1 MFATVVGVTAQGSEY
16 TAFRR
21 AIETG
26 DLELVVPALAALPH
40 VELLDVLEVLELMA
54 RCGDA
59 RFDRSAARF
68 CARLATER
76 RLTVEES
83 RRALALAEVMPL
95 APQPIADH
103 LRLYCRRELRP
114 A

>member
-1 MFATVVGVTAQGSEY
+1 MFATIVVVTAQGSEY

-21 AIETG
+21 ALGTG
-26 DLELVVPALAALPH
+26 DLELVMPALAALPH
-40 VELLDVLEVLELMA
+40 VELLDVLEVLRLMA
-54 RCGDA
+54 SHGDA
-59 RFDRSAARF
+59 RYDRSAARF
-68 CARLATER
+68 VARLATER

-83 RRALALAEVMPL
+83 RRVLALAEVMPL
-95 APQPIADH
+95 APEPIADH

>member
-1 MFATVVGVTAQGSEY
+1 MFARIVRVTAQGSEY

-21 AIETG
+21 ALGTRN
-26 DLELVVPALAALPH
+26 LEVVVPALAALPH
-40 VELLDVLEVLELMA
+40 VDLLDVVEVLELMA
-54 RCGDA
+54 EHGDV
-59 RFDRSAARF
+59 RYDRSAARF

-114 A
+114 V